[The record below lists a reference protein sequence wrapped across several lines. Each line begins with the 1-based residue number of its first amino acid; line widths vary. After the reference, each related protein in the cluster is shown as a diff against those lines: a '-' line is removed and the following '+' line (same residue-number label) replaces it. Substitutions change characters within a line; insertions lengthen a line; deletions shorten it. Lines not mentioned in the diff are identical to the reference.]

1 MYKFIAIL
9 LSLFLLNSATANEK
23 TTLYDF
29 RFWNSPERTRIVID
43 VDPGVRFSI
52 NNKNNKIILSIRNA
66 KILKNTY
73 KKLFYTD
80 SRIKKTRIKR
90 NRDTFKLIFSTEQK
104 HLVKSYT
111 LKPNNKY
118 KHHRVVLDLYDKNKQ
133 TIKKD
138 TPKALIKKLPS
149 SSNKL
154 KIIMIDAGHG
164 GEDPGA
170 IGRNHS
176 KEKKHY
182 LKNCQ
187 KISKTN

>member
-1 MYKFIAIL
+1 MYRFIAVL
-9 LSLFLLNSATANEK
+9 LSLFFLNSAAANEK

-43 VDPGVRFSI
+43 VDPGVRFSV
-52 NNKNNKIILSIRNA
+52 NSQDRKIILSIRNG

-80 SRIKKTRIKR
+80 NRIKKTHIKR
-90 NRDTFKLIFSTEQK
+90 ERSTFKLTFSTGRK
-104 HLVKSYT
+104 YLVKSYT

-118 KHHRVVLDLYDKNKQ
+118 KHHRVVLDLYDNNHQ
-133 TIKKD
+133 TIKQD
-138 TPKALIKKLPS
+138 TSKTLIKKLPKVQ
-149 SSNKL
+149 NQL

-170 IGRNHS
+170 IGKYS
-176 KEKKHY
+176 KEKNIT
-182 LKNCQ
+182 LKIAKKLAN
-187 KISKTN
+187 